1 MRAIRAL
8 ILIAALYW
16 VGKIAVDAVR
26 ALRNGQLVLHVR
38 PGWLLLSG
46 ALVLATYFL
55 LIWAWLYIIEGLSGK
70 RIRYLDGARIWFI
83 SNAVGQYVPG
93 KVWGIIQMGAMSVEA
108 GINPVSAGAASII
121 NTVVNIATGMAVA
134 VVAGTP
140 ILIAAG
146 LHAQWAWIIAAAA
159 MLGVICLPV
168 LVPLLFRA
176 ARRLGARVPEQHL
189 PPRLIAVSA
198 GANVVAW
205 GIYGVAFLC
214 LNRGLVELPRYDVVQ
229 HVAVNATSYVVG
241 YMVLI
246 APGGLGIREAT
257 LQKMMLAAHM
267 ATPPQAGAVS
277 IVSRLWQIVI
287 IVLPALIFLAYRRP
301 SNEKDA
307 AAG

>member
-1 MRAIRAL
+1 MT
-8 ILIAALYW
+8 
-16 VGKIAVDAVR
+16 VDAVGD
-26 ALRNGQLVLHVR
+26 LRNGRLVLQVR

-46 ALVLATYFL
+46 ALMLATYFL
-55 LIWAWLYIIEGLSGK
+55 LIWAWLYIIAGLSGK

-93 KVWGIIQMGAMSVEA
+93 KVWGIVQMGAMSVEA
-108 GINPVSAGAASII
+108 GINPIAAGAASII

-134 VVAGTP
+134 VVSGTP

-146 LHAQWAWIIAAAA
+146 QGAPWAWTIAAAA
-159 MLGVICLPV
+159 VIGVISLPI
-168 LVPLLFRA
+168 LVPLTFRA

-198 GANVVAW
+198 AANVVAW

-214 LNRGLVELPRYDVVQ
+214 LNRGLVTLPRYDVVQ
-229 HVAVNATSYVVG
+229 HIAVNATSYVVG
-241 YMVLI
+241 YMALI
-246 APGGLGIREAT
+246 APGGLGFREVA
-257 LQKMMLAAHM
+257 LQRMMLAAHM
-267 ATPPQAGAVS
+267 AIPAQARAVS